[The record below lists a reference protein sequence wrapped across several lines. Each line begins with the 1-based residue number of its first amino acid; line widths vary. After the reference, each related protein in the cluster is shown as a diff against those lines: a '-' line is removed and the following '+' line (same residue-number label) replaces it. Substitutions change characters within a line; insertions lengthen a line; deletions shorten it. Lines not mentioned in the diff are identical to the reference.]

1 MRGDRKGLGEY
12 LYFEWLYPVKD
23 YFKSTSKNELVFEML
38 MPLGISL
45 ITTIIYANNN
55 LVAIAASKLA
65 EILLTLTS
73 ILIGFSVMLV
83 TLLLT
88 SGGTGVEKLK
98 EKEIE
103 KNYMGNM

>member
-55 LVAIAASKLA
+55 LVAVNGKYFPAKKGIYFPAL
-65 EILLTLTS
+65 
-73 ILIGFSVMLV
+73 
-83 TLLLT
+83 
-88 SGGTGVEKLK
+88 SGK
-98 EKEIE
+98 
-103 KNYMGNM
+103 